1 MTMPKIID
9 LTEQVFGKLTV
20 LRQDGMSGT
29 NKAWLCRCECG
40 TETRVAGNNL
50 RAGNTVSC
58 GCYRAQK
65 ETTHGMSKT
74 RVYSIWRNMINRC
87 TLESS
92 THYANYG
99 GRGIVVVQRW
109 LESFEAFYADM
120 GEPPSELHT
129 IERHSSNGHYSPE
142 NCKWAI
148 QEEQQNNRTNNRL
161 IECNGR
167 RQTLSQ
173 WSKERNLH
181 RNTISTR
188 LSLGWSVAQALG
200 FSDEQTT

>member
-1 MTMPKIID
+1 MPKIID
-9 LTEQVFGKLTV
+9 LVGQTFGKLVV
-20 LRQDGMSGT
+20 LRQDGMAGT

-65 ETTHGMSKT
+65 EVTHSMSKT

-92 THYANYG
+92 TRYANYG
-99 GRGIVVVQRW
+99 GRGIFVCERW

-120 GEPPSELHT
+120 GEPPSEHHT
-129 IERHSSNGHYSPE
+129 IERLDSNGPYTLS
-142 NCKWAI
+142 NCTWAV
-148 QEEQQNNRTNNRL
+148 QEVQQNNRTNNRL

-181 RNTISTR
+181 RSTISTR
-188 LSLGWSVAQALG
+188 LALGWPTAQALG
-200 FSDEQTT
+200 LSNEQTT